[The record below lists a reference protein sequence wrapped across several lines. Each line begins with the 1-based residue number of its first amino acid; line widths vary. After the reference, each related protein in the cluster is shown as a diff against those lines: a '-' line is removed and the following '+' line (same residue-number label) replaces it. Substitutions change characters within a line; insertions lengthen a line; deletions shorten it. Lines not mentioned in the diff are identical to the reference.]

1 MKQQESQPMCHADA
15 ADAADEP
22 DVPRAIPLTRRCLVA
37 AGLLGA
43 TLAHPVAAWAQQ
55 DWPGGKPV
63 RFIVPFPP
71 GGPVDT
77 TARAFATPLGVLW
90 KTATVIDNRAGA
102 GGVVGATAAAKEAP
116 DGHGLFVGA
125 IHHSVNPTLM
135 GNLPYDIE
143 KDFAPISFAAMFPVF
158 VVAHPSVPA
167 NTIQELIALAKKEG
181 STLSYSSSGN
191 GGGTHLAGELF
202 NMEAGT
208 RLQHVPYKGSAPAM
222 TDLLGG
228 QVQLMF
234 SDAPTALPHIKTGRI
249 KVLGVASRKRS
260 AMLPDV
266 PTVAES
272 GLPNYEAYSWAALF
286 APAKTPKP
294 LLDKINADFN
304 TVMKDP
310 AVRQRLLE
318 AGAEADPG
326 TQEQMRQRLKSE
338 LDKWGKVIRTA
349 NIKAG

>member
-1 MKQQESQPMCHADA
+1 MTH
-15 ADAADEP
+15 
-22 DVPRAIPLTRRCLVA
+22 PRLFATRRHVLA

-43 TLAHPVAAWAQQ
+43 ATHALPSFAADA
-55 DWPGGKPV
+55 WPTKPV

-77 TARAFATPLGVLW
+77 TTRIASQKLADIW
-90 KTATVIDNRAGA
+90 KVAAVIDNRAGA
-102 GGVVGATAAAKEAP
+102 GGVVGAIAAAREAA
-116 DGHGLFVGA
+116 DGYTLFMGA

-167 NTIQELIALAKKEG
+167 NTIRELIALARKDG
-181 STLSYSSSGN
+181 STLSYGSSGN

-208 RLQHVPYKGSAPAM
+208 KLQHVPYKGSAPAM
-222 TDLLGG
+222 NDLLGG

-234 SDAPTALPHIKTGRI
+234 SDAPTALPHIKSGRI
-249 KVLGVASRKRS
+249 KVLGVASRQRS
-260 AMLPDV
+260 AMLPNT

-272 GLPNYEAYSWAALF
+272 GLPGYEAYSWAALF
-286 APAKTPKP
+286 APAKTPQAV
-294 LLDKINADFN
+294 LDKINADFN
-304 TVMKDP
+304 TALKDP
-310 AVRQRLLE
+310 AVRQRLLD

-326 TQEQMRQRLKSE
+326 TQEQMRQRLRAE
-338 LDKWGKVIRTA
+338 IDKWARVIKTA
-349 NIKAG
+349 GITTS